1 MASPAPA
8 RSSPL
13 QPHDWLRA
21 ASQRLASDGVEFVR
35 IELLARDLGVSKGS
49 FYWHFRDRDDLLAKL
64 LGQWEREEADWLDA
78 PVTGIHS
85 AASRWAR
92 FVNRCAAPDRLR
104 LEAAIRSW
112 ARKDVRVA
120 SRVKAIESRRAN
132 YLEGILR
139 ETGFSSF
146 AAAQWADLA
155 LLIYLGWLDRITRD
169 SEFQSDGTPLSELL
183 SHMILA
189 ASAKSH
195 PSAS

>member
-21 ASQRLASDGVEFVR
+21 ASRRLASDGVDFVR

-49 FYWHFRDRDDLLAKL
+49 FYWHFRDREDLLAKL

-78 PVTGIHS
+78 PVAGIHS

-112 ARKDVRVA
+112 ARKNARVA
-120 SRVKAIESRRAN
+120 SRVKAIESRRGS

-139 ETGFSSF
+139 ETGFSPF

-155 LLIYLGWLDRITRD
+155 LFVYLGWLDRITRD
-169 SEFQSDGTPLSELL
+169 ADFQHAGTPLAELL

-189 ASAKSH
+189 ASSKSH
-195 PSAS
+195 SSAS